1 MRHAQ
6 DVFVDRLDLPQHG
19 KCSWWTMIIDI
30 ATGQSNWTGSLVLY
44 SNRQHDGKVIYYHI
58 SLFLDWIC
66 CIFYFGSL
74 LESVPI
80 LRWGICSPRFPVIV
94 ILDSHAEVTVGW
106 LVSWRSAAELIEN
119 VFFWLVVWNINFIFP
134 FSWECHNPNWRTHIF
149 QRGRNTTNQFCEG
162 DLPGNHTQATG
173 NLPQMYLDESLW
185 LEPRSLYW
193 PASMRTGSVWLCH
206 LEMRHMARTDKSG
219 SLLAQLWKSDICRS
233 SV

>member
-1 MRHAQ
+1 MEKSYIIIYLYFWIGFV
-6 DVFVDRLDLPQHG
+6 VF
-19 KCSWWTMIIDI
+19 S
-30 ATGQSNWTGSLVLY
+30 
-44 SNRQHDGKVIYYHI
+44 
-58 SLFLDWIC
+58 
-66 CIFYFGSL
+66 YFGSL

-134 FSWECHNPNWRTHIF
+134 FSWESLNPNWRTHIF

-206 LEMRHMARTDKSG
+206 LEMRHMARTDTKSR